1 MYGYILASI
10 PHLFT
15 TWAGGG
21 GGRGGVWGGGGG
33 CVFVGFLCI
42 GKYKPLFFI
51 STPSGLDD
59 VNNMSEAKTERF

>member
-1 MYGYILASI
+1 MDIPSLMEAVFASI
-10 PHLFT
+10 I
-15 TWAGGG
+15 G
-21 GGRGGVWGGGGG
+21 
-33 CVFVGFLCI
+33 GFLCM